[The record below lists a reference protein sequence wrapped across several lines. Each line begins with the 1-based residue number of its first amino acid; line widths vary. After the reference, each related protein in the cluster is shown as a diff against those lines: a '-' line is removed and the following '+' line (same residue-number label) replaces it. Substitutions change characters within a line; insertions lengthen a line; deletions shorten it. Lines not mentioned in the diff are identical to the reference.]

1 MIQPFFLCFN
11 FRRFYFLDREQSVGD
26 PDTTYLTVRF
36 IETRILI
43 LKQETRMSR
52 KPSSS
57 FCTKVPNIP
66 LLTGFHKI
74 RGTFEGFL
82 ATGPLA
88 VKLLT
93 KSGRGM

>member
-1 MIQPFFLCFN
+1 M
-11 FRRFYFLDREQSVGD
+11 DREQSVGD

-52 KPSSS
+52 RPL
-57 FCTKVPNIP
+57 FILVLYYKVPNIP